1 MQIANELRAESK
13 KNQSRN
19 IRVLRATNENVTKRL
34 KNKQEKR
41 LTVKVGQTAEAA
53 TKRIVSQ
60 GFQVENLK
68 IKK

>member
-53 TKRIVSQ
+53 TKQIVSQ